1 MLTNADMTIYNKVFD
16 KVTRTDKFVRTQVQK
31 VNWYNN
37 LGAVMS
43 NGAVGVGNTFKLRT
57 ENYGSYLPE
66 KDYKA
71 LATKTGK
78 WTIQRDDVVA
88 KGLLTTEITGIADLQ
103 KLGIECFRVTTYSDN
118 RRGGLPHLRL
128 GGE

>member
-16 KVTRTDKFVRTQVQK
+16 KATRTDKFVRTQVPR

-71 LATKTGK
+71 LLTKTGK
-78 WTIQRDDVVA
+78 WTIR
-88 KGLLTTEITGIADLQ
+88 T
-103 KLGIECFRVTTYSDN
+103 
-118 RRGGLPHLRL
+118 
-128 GGE
+128 